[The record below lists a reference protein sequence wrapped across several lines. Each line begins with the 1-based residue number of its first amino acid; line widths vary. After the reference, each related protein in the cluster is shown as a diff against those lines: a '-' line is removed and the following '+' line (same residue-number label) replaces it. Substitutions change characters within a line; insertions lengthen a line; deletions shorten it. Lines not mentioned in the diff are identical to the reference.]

1 MELVHEFS
9 VPVPVE
15 RAWEVLTDV
24 QRIAPCMP
32 GAQLTGV
39 DGDTYHGQVKIK
51 VGPITAQYKG
61 TASFAEKDEA
71 ARRVVLKANG
81 RDARGQG
88 NAAATVTA
96 VMAAADGGTKVS
108 ITTDLSISGRVAQ
121 FGRGVM
127 GDVSAKLLEQFVH
140 NLEADVL
147 TPSGEAGSGD
157 GGGPD
162 PPAAAGNQA
171 GGTAGTAT
179 ASSASGTA
187 ATGGAATGGAATT
200 TATPAAGA
208 PAVSG
213 APTAGTGTAAEVPPR
228 GGVAQVDAVR
238 PMGIIFRSIMTRTG
252 QAIAR
257 FFRKLAGRGASGT
270 A

>member
-32 GAQLTGV
+32 GAQLTEV
-39 DGDTYHGQVKIK
+39 DGDIYHGQVKIK

-61 TASFAEKDEA
+61 TASFTEKDEA

-81 RDARGQG
+81 RDSRGQG
-88 NAAATVTA
+88 NASATVTA
-96 VMAAADGGTKVS
+96 VMTPGDGGTVVS

-127 GDVSAKLLEQFVH
+127 GDVSAKLLQQFVH

-147 TPSGEAGSGD
+147 TSPGGSGGGD
-157 GGGPD
+157 GGGPG
-162 PPAAAGNQA
+162 PPAAAGDTASGAAATSAPATTSAPPA
-171 GGTAGTAT
+171 GNAPSTASAGTAT
-179 ASSASGTA
+179 GTA
-187 ATGGAATGGAATT
+187 PVSSTG
-200 TATPAAGA
+200 PAAGTQAA
-208 PAVSG
+208 PK
-213 APTAGTGTAAEVPPR
+213 PPAR
-228 GGVAQVDAVR
+228 GDAAQVDAVR

>member
-15 RAWEVLTDV
+15 QAWEVLTDV

-32 GAQLTGV
+32 GAELTEV

-61 TASFAEKDEA
+61 TASFTEKDEA

-96 VMAAADGGTKVS
+96 VMTPGDQGTLVS

-127 GDVSAKLLEQFVH
+127 GDVSAKLLGQFVR
-140 NLEADVL
+140 NLEANVL
-147 TPSGEAGSGD
+147 SPADGD
-157 GGGPD
+157 GDGQGPTPPGGA
-162 PPAAAGNQA
+162 PA
-171 GGTAGTAT
+171 AGTA
-179 ASSASGTA
+179 AAP
-187 ATGGAATGGAATT
+187 ATGGASATGEGTAAGGAATT
-200 TATPAAGA
+200 GATPSAGGA
-208 PAVSG
+208 PPPPPPPARPSP
-213 APTAGTGTAAEVPPR
+213 AP
-228 GGVAQVDAVR
+228 AQVEAVR
-238 PMGIIFRSIMTRTG
+238 PMGLILRSVTARTV

-257 FFRKLAGRGASGT
+257 FFRTLTGRKDA
-270 A
+270 AP

>member
-32 GAQLTGV
+32 GAQLTDV

-61 TASFAEKDEA
+61 TASFTEKDEA
-71 ARRVVLKANG
+71 AHRVVLKANG

-96 VMAAADGGTKVS
+96 EMAAADGGTTVH

-147 TPSGEAGSGD
+147 TPPEEAASGD
-157 GGGPD
+157 GGGPA
-162 PPAAAGNQA
+162 PPAAAGGPA
-171 GGTAGTAT
+171 GGAPGASAT
-179 ASSASGTA
+179 AS
-187 ATGGAATGGAATT
+187 
-200 TATPAAGA
+200 P
-208 PAVSG
+208 
-213 APTAGTGTAAEVPPR
+213 GTGTAAPGGTAPGGTAPGGAAATAAPPAPR
-228 GGVAQVDAVR
+228 GDAVR

-257 FFRKLAGRGASGT
+257 FFRKLAGRSASGT

>member
-1 MELVHEFS
+1 VELVHEFS

-32 GAQLTGV
+32 GAQLTDV

-51 VGPITAQYKG
+51 VGPISAQYKG
-61 TASFAEKDEA
+61 TASFAERDEA

-81 RDARGQG
+81 RDSRGQG
-88 NAAATVTA
+88 NATATVTA
-96 VMAAADGGTKVS
+96 TMTPDGTGTSVH

-127 GDVSAKLLEQFVH
+127 GDVSAKLLEQFVR

-147 TPSGEAGSGD
+147 TPGGDAGAGSSD
-157 GGGPD
+157 GGG
-162 PPAAAGNQA
+162 AG
-171 GGTAGTAT
+171 
-179 ASSASGTA
+179 SAP
-187 ATGGAATGGAATT
+187 
-200 TATPAAGA
+200 PAAGA
-208 PAVSG
+208 TSGG
-213 APTAGTGTAAEVPPR
+213 APAAGTAAS
-228 GGVAQVDAVR
+228 GGTAAPGGPALASTPASATAGGPAVAQAAAVR
-238 PMGIIFRSIMTRTG
+238 PMGLILRSVTARTG

-257 FFRKLAGRGASGT
+257 FFRRLTGGGSR
-270 A
+270 

>member
-1 MELVHEFS
+1 MELVHDFS

-32 GAQLTGV
+32 GAQLTEV
-39 DGDTYHGQVKIK
+39 DGDIYHGQVKIK

-61 TASFAEKDEA
+61 TASFTEKDEA
-71 ARRVVLKANG
+71 AHRVVLKANG
-81 RDARGQG
+81 RDSRGQG
-88 NAAATVTA
+88 NASATVTA
-96 VMAAADGGTKVS
+96 VMTPGEGGTVVS

-127 GDVSAKLLEQFVH
+127 GDVSAKLLEQFVR

-147 TPSGEAGSGD
+147 TSPGDSGSGD
-157 GGGPD
+157 GGGPE
-162 PPAAAGNQA
+162 PPAAGD
-171 GGTAGTAT
+171 TASGAAASAPAT
-179 ASSASGTA
+179 ASAPPAGNA
-187 ATGGAATGGAATT
+187 PPATT
-200 TATPAAGA
+200 TAPATTA
-208 PAVSG
+208 PATT
-213 APTAGTGTAAEVPPR
+213 APATTGPATRTQTAPKPPAR
-228 GGVAQVDAVR
+228 GDVAQVDAVR
-238 PMGIIFRSIMTRTG
+238 PMGIIFRSITTRTG

-270 A
+270 G